1 MQPKI
6 PLRIQ
11 CCSRQSTGWT
21 HCSTEFAAMPPQ
33 LTDYELE
40 TAARACWVLAHRESE
55 DAAKIA
61 DPRMG

>member
-1 MQPKI
+1 
-6 PLRIQ
+6 
-11 CCSRQSTGWT
+11 
-21 HCSTEFAAMPPQ
+21 MPPQ

>member
-1 MQPKI
+1 MDALQH
-6 PLRIQ
+6 RI
-11 CCSRQSTGWT
+11 RR
-21 HCSTEFAAMPPQ
+21 HAPQ

-40 TAARACWVLAHRESE
+40 TAARACWVLAHRASE